1 MRVGAHLRVYVKR
14 FLFYLVAFCI
24 PAVLLASFSGPH
36 PASHCLQYG
45 KVTGSWAR
53 PWKRGYCTVTLPP
66 LSSSDD
72 DEGEASHSHG
82 QPSPSH
88 TFTTNHSASSRED
101 LEDETVSVQVQG
113 SHTEVGR
120 IPVTCRAYTAS
131 EFLYEL
137 LVKVSCYV
145 Q

>member
-1 MRVGAHLRVYVKR
+1 MNCHPIQVIGPKVGGTHSRVYVKR
-14 FLFYLVAFCI
+14 FLFYLVPFCI
-24 PAVLLASFSGPH
+24 PAILLASFLGPR

-45 KVTGSWAR
+45 KGMGSWAR
-53 PWKRGYCTVTLPP
+53 AWERGTVTLPP

-120 IPVTCRAYTAS
+120 MP
-131 EFLYEL
+131 FM
-137 LVKVSCYV
+137 
-145 Q
+145 